1 MPDTQYPNKYVK
13 FAAIMRDA
21 TIFTL
26 SNGIRVVHQQITTTA
41 IVHCGLVLDIGSR
54 DESFSNQGIAHFWE
68 HMAFKGTR
76 KRKTLDI
83 ITGLDSV
90 GGELNAYTDKEKI
103 AFYASVRK
111 EYFERAVDILSDI
124 TLHSIFPEKELEKER
139 GVILEEMAMYF
150 DSPDESLQDEFES
163 VVYRNHPMG
172 MNILGREETVKSFR
186 KKDFVTFFRDHLNTR
201 RVVFSCVGNV
211 TRDEVERLAKK
222 YLEGFQ
228 TIHLNGRRK
237 KFSSYKPGYQVMNR
251 TVKQAK
257 CAIGRDAYPIHNEN
271 RIPLYLLVNILGG
284 PGMNSRLNLSL
295 REKHGLVYSIDAH
308 YIPYS
313 DTGMFAVFFGTE
325 PKQLDKCLNLV
336 KKELER
342 FRDRPLSK
350 PQLAAAKE
358 QIKGQLA
365 MSEENNL
372 SLMLMM
378 GRSVLLYG
386 RVPKLEEIFHT
397 IDSVTALK
405 LQDVAQDIFD
415 EKKLSYLTMMPES
428 AEVRKTES
436 SKTKSPKVGKS
447 GSQKA

>member
-1 MPDTQYPNKYVK
+1 
-13 FAAIMRDA
+13 
-21 TIFTL
+21 
-26 SNGIRVVHQQITTTA
+26 VVHQRITTSA

-54 DESFSNQGIAHFWE
+54 DESILNQGIAHFWE

-83 ITGLDSV
+83 INSLDSV

-111 EYFERAVDILSDI
+111 EYFERAVDLLSDI
-124 TLHSIFPEKELEKER
+124 TFHSVFPEKELEKER
-139 GVILEEMAMYF
+139 GVILEEMAMYL

-163 VVYRNHPMG
+163 IVFKNHPMG
-172 MNILGREETVKSFR
+172 MNILGRAETINAFQ
-186 KKDFVTFFRDHLNTR
+186 KKDFVSFFKGHINAKK
-201 RVVFSCVGNV
+201 VVFSCVG
-211 TRDEVERLAKK
+211 DIALEEVERLAKK
-222 YLEGFQ
+222 YLENFKTHQ
-228 TIHLNGRRK
+228 LNGRRK
-237 KFSSYKPGYQVMNR
+237 KFASYKPGYQVLER

-257 CAIGRDAYPIHNEN
+257 CAIGGEAYPVHNGN
-271 RIPLYLLVNILGG
+271 RVPLYLLVNILGG

-295 REKHGLVYSIDAH
+295 REKYGLVYSVDAH

-325 PKQLDKCLNLV
+325 PKQLDKCINLV
-336 KKELER
+336 KKELLK
-342 FRDRPLSK
+342 FCDKPLSR

-378 GRSVLLYG
+378 ARSVLLYN
-386 RVPKLEEIFHT
+386 RVPRLEEIFQT
-397 IDSVTALK
+397 IDNTDAQK

-415 EKKLSYLTMMPES
+415 EKKLSLLTMVPENGK
-428 AEVRKTES
+428 AKES
-436 SKTKSPKVGKS
+436 Y
-447 GSQKA
+447 